1 MLAHIRDGQIIQT
14 YTSEKGWMTLA
25 NGDRVSPVI
34 EGYANG
40 ADKVVPVVEETV
52 DNSTTAHTTR
62 AVETIVEA
70 NRVIRRTTISDTPIE
85 TLRERAEMD
94 RFDFAGAAA
103 AAGFIT
109 YAEAADWAA
118 GNSVPAAVQTII
130 GGLPAEQQGPT
141 TLDVLARPTIRRNAA
156 LMPALM
162 VAFQT
167 DDAGVDAL
175 YGLV

>member
-1 MLAHIRDGQIIQT
+1 MLAHIYNNQLKAVYQDG
-14 YTSEKGWMTLA
+14 KGRVVLS
-25 NGDRVSPVI
+25 NGDTVSPPVS
-34 EGYANG
+34 GYVNG
-40 ADKVVPVVEETV
+40 GDKVVPYVEETV